1 MCVFLCP
8 DLGSERKTSMN
19 QKEFK
24 RRMAYEVLILLGML
38 ALLTF
43 ICRLW
48 PILLLIIL
56 GIFIA
61 AIRLLFLSSKKVEV
75 IEPMP
80 QLPEPVKEPTERDV
94 RELAYAVILKRIT
107 VLITDEYPEA
117 RWVWENP
124 NAKKSIE
131 NGETVYILLNRAGG
145 YRRAKVIITNLQ
157 VLGIKYCSAEEE
169 DTPEIQEL
177 ETEETEETENVLEG
191 SEESELEDDRP
202 VNYELLAYEWT
213 EAHIVDLNARCNE
226 AIAEKKQSLM
236 LTAEEL
242 PVKESWPDIC
252 NELIRAGLEQVTC
265 QDAGIQINLTH

>member
-24 RRMAYEVLILLGML
+24 RRIAYEVLILLGML

-107 VLITDEYPEA
+107 ELITDEYPEA

-124 NAKKSIE
+124 NAKKCIQ
-131 NGETVYILLNRAGG
+131 NGEEVYVLLNRAGG
-145 YRRAKVIITNLQ
+145 YRRAKVVIANLQ

-169 DTPEIQEL
+169 DPPEIQGPDTKEQ
-177 ETEETEETENVLEG
+177 EETDVSE
-191 SEESELEDDRP
+191 SPEESESEEERP

-213 EAHIVDLNARCNE
+213 EAHIVELNARCNE
-226 AIAEKKQSLM
+226 AIAEEKESVL

-252 NELIRAGLEQVTC
+252 NELIRAGLENAVC

>member
-24 RRMAYEVLILLGML
+24 RRIAYEVLILLGML

-80 QLPEPVKEPTERDV
+80 QAPEPVKEPTEHDV

-107 VLITDEYPEA
+107 ELITDEYPEA

-124 NAKKSIE
+124 NAKKCIQ
-131 NGETVYILLNRAGG
+131 NGEEVYVLLNRAGG
-145 YRRAKVIITNLQ
+145 YRRAKVVIANLQ

-169 DTPEIQEL
+169 DPPEIQGPDKE
-177 ETEETEETENVLEG
+177 EPEETDVSESPEDSEPEEE
-191 SEESELEDDRP
+191 RP

-213 EAHIVDLNARCNE
+213 EAHIVELNARCNE
-226 AIAEKKQSLM
+226 AIAEEKESVL

-252 NELIRAGLEQVTC
+252 NELIRAGLENAVC

>member
-24 RRMAYEVLILLGML
+24 RRIAYEVLILLGML

-80 QLPEPVKEPTERDV
+80 QAPEPVKEPTEHDV

-107 VLITDEYPEA
+107 ELITDEYPEA

-124 NAKKSIE
+124 NAKKCIQ
-131 NGETVYILLNRAGG
+131 NGEEVYVLLNRAGG
-145 YRRAKVIITNLQ
+145 YRRAKVVIANLQ

-169 DTPEIQEL
+169 DPPEIQGPD
-177 ETEETEETENVLEG
+177 TEEPEETDV
-191 SEESELEDDRP
+191 SESPEDSEPEEERP
-202 VNYELLAYEWT
+202 VNYEPLAYEWT
-213 EAHIVDLNARCNE
+213 EAHIVELNARCNE
-226 AIAEKKQSLM
+226 AIAEEKESVL

-252 NELIRAGLEQVTC
+252 NELIRAGLENAVC

>member
-24 RRMAYEVLILLGML
+24 RRIAYEVLILLGML

-80 QLPEPVKEPTERDV
+80 QAPEPVKEPTEHDV

-107 VLITDEYPEA
+107 ELITDEYPEA

-124 NAKKSIE
+124 NAKKCIQ
-131 NGETVYILLNRAGG
+131 NGEEVYVLLNRAGG
-145 YRRAKVIITNLQ
+145 YRRAKVVIANLQ

-169 DTPEIQEL
+169 DPPEIQGPD
-177 ETEETEETENVLEG
+177 TEEPEETDV
-191 SEESELEDDRP
+191 SESPEDSEPEEERP

-213 EAHIVDLNARCNE
+213 EAHIVELNARCNE
-226 AIAEKKQSLM
+226 AIAEEKESVL

-252 NELIRAGLEQVTC
+252 NELIRAGLENAVC
-265 QDAGIQINLTH
+265 QDDGIQINLTH

>member
-24 RRMAYEVLILLGML
+24 RRIAYEVLILLGML

-80 QLPEPVKEPTERDV
+80 QAPEPVKEPTEHDV

-107 VLITDEYPEA
+107 ELITDEYLEA

-124 NAKKSIE
+124 NAKKCIQ
-131 NGETVYILLNRAGG
+131 NGEEVYVLLNRAGG
-145 YRRAKVIITNLQ
+145 YRRAKVVIANLQ

-169 DTPEIQEL
+169 DTPENQEL
-177 ETEETEETENVLEG
+177 DTKEQEETDVSE
-191 SEESELEDDRP
+191 SPEESESEEERP

-213 EAHIVDLNARCNE
+213 EAHIVELNARCNE
-226 AIAEKKQSLM
+226 AIAEEKESVL

-252 NELIRAGLEQVTC
+252 NELIRAGLENAVC

>member
-8 DLGSERKTSMN
+8 NEGSERKTSMN

-24 RRMAYEVLILLGML
+24 RRVAYEVLILLGML

-107 VLITDEYPEA
+107 ELITDEYPEA

-131 NGETVYILLNRAGG
+131 NGETVYVLLNRAGG
-145 YRRAKVIITNLQ
+145 YRRAKVVIANLR
-157 VLGIKYCSAEEE
+157 VLGIKYCSVEEE
-169 DTPEIQEL
+169 ESPENQEPDT
-177 ETEETEETENVLEG
+177 
-191 SEESELEDDRP
+191 EESEEMDVSECPEESEPEEERP

-213 EAHIVDLNARCNE
+213 EAHIVELNARCNE
-226 AIAEKKQSLM
+226 AIAEEKESVL

-252 NELIRAGLEQVTC
+252 NELIRAGLEKAAC
-265 QDAGIQINLTH
+265 QNAGIQINLTH